1 MNNIIRILFFVITLM
16 LFPNFTL
23 AEIKISY
30 FNVDKVMQ
38 QSNVGKSII
47 SQLEKIDKSNIKSFK
62 DQEKKIKDF
71 ETDLISKK
79 NIISK
84 EDFKKEVEKLTNKVK
99 NYKQERSK
107 KIQEVTAMRV
117 EATSKTLKLMNPILA
132 KYAKENEISI
142 ILSNKSVIIG
152 KTELDI
158 TLAIMDLV
166 NKEIKSFTIK

>member
-107 KIQEVTAMRV
+107 IIQEVTAMRV
-117 EATSKTLKLMNPILA
+117 KATSKTLKLMNPILA

-142 ILSNKSVIIG
+142 ILSNKSIIIG
-152 KTELDI
+152 KNELDI

>member
-1 MNNIIRILFFVITLM
+1 M

>member
-142 ILSNKSVIIG
+142 ILSNKSVIIAPIEKEG
-152 KTELDI
+152 INSTLDPKT
-158 TLAIMDLV
+158 
-166 NKEIKSFTIK
+166 N

>member
-117 EATSKTLKLMNPILA
+117 KATSKTLKLMNPILA